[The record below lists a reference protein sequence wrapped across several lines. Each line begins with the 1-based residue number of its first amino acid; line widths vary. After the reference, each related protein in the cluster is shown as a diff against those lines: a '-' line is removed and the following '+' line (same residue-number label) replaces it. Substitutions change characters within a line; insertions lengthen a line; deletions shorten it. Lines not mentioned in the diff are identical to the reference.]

1 MDITSLPNRYKNLY
15 ISTTDL
21 LDIEDDFKNV
31 NTINEYQKF
40 ETQYFFVYKDP
51 ITGKRCSSPIQE
63 PEKTKPINVCAPIGK
78 LRNDS
83 LYLIQ
88 TKDRTYTIRSPNRS
102 NAIKNLNINNKDVIR
117 ASIICESA

>member
-1 MDITSLPNRYKNLY
+1 MNISALPNRYKNLY
-15 ISTTDL
+15 VSTTD
-21 LDIEDDFKNV
+21 LDIEDDFN
-31 NTINEYQKF
+31 NIDTINEYQKF

-88 TKDRTYTIRSPNRS
+88 TKDKTYKIRSPNS
-102 NAIKNLNINNKDVIR
+102 NTAVNKLNLNSKDVIR
-117 ASIICESA
+117 ASIICEGT